1 MLPLDHELVRG
12 DCLAVLRSLPAGTVD
27 LAYLDPPF
35 NTGRTLSAA
44 NAAYGDSWP
53 SLNAYLGFLRPRLE
67 TIHRA
72 LRPAGS
78 ILLHCDWRCAHHL
91 RLMLDELFGASGF
104 VNHLIW
110 SYGLGGSSP
119 RRFARKHDDILFY
132 AKGSDYYFEPPLVPA
147 TSNRM
152 KGQLKKASD
161 VIRVPAI
168 NNMALERTGY
178 PTQKPLALL
187 SLLVNA
193 CCPPGGTVLDPFCG
207 SGTTLVAA
215 AESGRRCLGIDINK
229 DAVRISRKRLEKSDT
244 VAATPSEKPGTATD
258 FPPENR
264 RVCHTSGN
272 R

>member
-1 MLPLDHELVRG
+1 MLPLLDEVIRG
-12 DCLAVLRSLPAGTVD
+12 DCLDVLQSVRPGTFD

-44 NAAYGDSWP
+44 NAAYRDTWP
-53 SLNAYLGFLRPRLE
+53 SVEAYLAFLRPRLE
-67 TIHRA
+67 AVHRA
-72 LRPAGS
+72 LKPAGA
-78 ILLHCDWRCAHHL
+78 ILLHCDWRCVHHL
-91 RLMLDELFGASGF
+91 RLLLDGLFGASGF

-119 RRFARKHDDILFY
+119 RRFARKHDDVLFY
-132 AKGSDYYFEPPLVPA
+132 AKGSDYFFEPPLVPA

-152 KGQLKKASD
+152 RGQLKKASD

-187 SLLVNA
+187 SMLVNA
-193 CCPPGGTVLDPFCG
+193 CCPPGGFVLDPFCG

-215 AESGRRCLGIDINK
+215 AESGRSFLGIDVNLS
-229 DAVRISRKRLEKSDT
+229 AVRIARKRLASSLS
-244 VAATPSEKPGTATD
+244 PSIP
-258 FPPENR
+258 
-264 RVCHTSGN
+264 
-272 R
+272 